1 MMYSQIDTFIGNK
14 KPSEKLKGMLVNL
27 VNNAEAIFDSVKE
40 IRDQARKEG
49 FEDYETDLLL
59 KTYLE
64 RALGKVKAKY
74 ILYEKSR
81 LEKQKNLLRIKPK
94 LVKMTIIMFQR
105 SPHQIMIL

>member
-1 MMYSQIDTFIGNK
+1 MMYSQIDTIIGNK

-64 RALGKVKAKY
+64 KGLGKARARY
-74 ILYEKSR
+74 ILYEKPR
-81 LEKQKNLLRIKPK
+81 LEKQKNLLRLLTK
-94 LVKMTIIMFQR
+94 
-105 SPHQIMIL
+105 